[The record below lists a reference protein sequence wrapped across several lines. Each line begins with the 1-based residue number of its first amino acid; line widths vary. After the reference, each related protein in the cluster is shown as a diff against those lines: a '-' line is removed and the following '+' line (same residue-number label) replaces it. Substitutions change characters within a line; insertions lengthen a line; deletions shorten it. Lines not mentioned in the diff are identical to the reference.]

1 MCAMHMYLKSSFA
14 KTDNSLFI
22 NSQKSCL
29 LLELPVFAN
38 MYIVEEH
45 MRLSC
50 CKFGFP
56 LHVSLCVVTEHVI
69 VIVFIKKDTTHVIVF
84 ILSMY

>member
-1 MCAMHMYLKSSFA
+1 MCNAYVFKEFSS
-14 KTDNSLFI
+14 DNSLFI

-29 LLELPVFAN
+29 LLELSVFAN
-38 MYIVEEH
+38 IYIYIVEEN